1 MFQKKFILIII
12 FHAGN
17 TWAREP
23 GIIKAPIY
31 APFSLWIEVLM
42 MWYWKLLKDLEHIIS
57 PRNPLFY
64 INWFYY
70 SWISKIVKWFG
81 VWNFAH
87 ISCKCSVH
95 GVISPSCYQGQ
106 TASNNF
112 PLQTNNF
119 LFFVVRV
126 FQVTLRTLCN
136 FHLEKN
142 VDHIWDFF
150 LRCGCSWRETRSST
164 TLPPSSTSARQVRP
178 GEKCII

>member
-1 MFQKKFILIII
+1 MQAIHEHENRVSLKPPYM
-12 FHAGN
+12 H
-17 TWAREP
+17 
-23 GIIKAPIY
+23 
-31 APFSLWIEVLM
+31 PFSLWIEVLM

-70 SWISKIVKWFG
+70 SWISKIVKWFC

-106 TASNNF
+106 KASNNF

-136 FHLEKN
+136 FHLEKC
-142 VDHIWDFF
+142 WWY
-150 LRCGCSWRETRSST
+150 LRL
-164 TLPPSSTSARQVRP
+164 LPQVRMFMTRDKIFNYFASFQHISKT
-178 GEKCII
+178 GAAKRKKCII